1 MNFLEYYFIFIN
13 LTGFFLFGIDKSKAR
28 RRDWRISEKTL
39 FAAAILGGCPGCLAG
54 MYFFRHKTRH
64 RSFVIGLPAILL
76 LQVLLFFLFTGNGIR
91 LFLP

>member
-1 MNFLEYYFIFIN
+1 MNFVEYYFIFIN

-28 RRDWRISEKTL
+28 RHAWRIPEKTL

-76 LQVLLFFLFTGNGIR
+76 LQGLLFFLFTGNGIR